1 MLSIV
6 VSFQR
11 GPNKVP
17 VYAMGVV
24 ASVTIAFIVVGDI
37 NTLAPIVT
45 MPFLLTYACIDYSY
59 FALAQTFDIVTRRE
73 ERFRIQAQSPSYES
87 RRYGSTNDNDNDLD
101 HLFPERTRHKLATSI
116 AQSDRKVPSKN
127 PLLPSQSDASAATSA
142 AGAAHIGN
150 DSIDA
155 EHPDRVTFRGGVDAN
170 GRDASINSSNV
181 EQNEDGAQLV
191 GNVEDD
197 DEPMA
202 LPIAPIYQK
211 TKNWYSNAA
220 NRWASLLGALVK
232 IVIMM
237 LVNAYYGA
245 TCIGVVF
252 LVWFYVGT
260 ANPAVKPGLA
270 AEFRLFVW
278 LKGLVF
284 RCFG

>member
-1 MLSIV
+1 
-6 VSFQR
+6 
-11 GPNKVP
+11 
-17 VYAMGVV
+17 MGVV

-59 FALAQTFDIVTRRE
+59 FALAQTFDIQMKRE

-101 HLFPERTRHKLATSI
+101 HLFPERTRHKLTS
-116 AQSDRKVPSKN
+116 ANSQTKRKVPSQN
-127 PLLPSQSDASAATSA
+127 ALLPTQTGADATAVADS
-142 AGAAHIGN
+142 GN
-150 DSIDA
+150 KSIDSN
-155 EHPDRVTFRGGVDAN
+155 HPDRVIFRGGGAD
-170 GRDASINSSNV
+170 DINSTTASDRQDDV
-181 EQNEDGAQLV
+181 AQLV
-191 GNVEDD
+191 NDDID
-197 DEPMA
+197 DEPLA
-202 LPIAPIYQK
+202 QPIAPIHQK
-211 TKNWYSNAA
+211 TKNWYSNYC
-220 NRWASLLGALVK
+220 NRWASLFGAVIK

-237 LVNAYYGA
+237 LVNWYYGA

-270 AEFRLFVW
+270 SEFRLFVW
-278 LKGLVF
+278 LKSLVF